1 MGRKTLSKEEQAALA
16 QSRGYLKQ
24 KTSEE
29 KNAIGQVEQKYLSG
43 ATKVRHVDVG
53 EVFQNFLA
61 TKDTETESLL
71 QHNSAL
77 YKDFVE
83 YYALSRYGRIEEL
96 PTVHSIVNMW
106 HRYVGYY
113 ARATKSKLAKDI
125 VSDVA
130 SYIEGSL
137 KTKLGLSTKKRDK
150 YLVTSKDLTILI
162 THLWCS
168 DDHDY
173 LHERYRVQL
182 SFALVFFA
190 NTGARGGA
198 CVESSSYRGTNEA
211 IAYKDCYVH
220 LLRDANGSFT
230 FKLEVIQ
237 RYLKGR
243 RDDENDKYVILQ
255 KTMNNAY

>member
-16 QSRGYLKQ
+16 QSRGYFKQ

-43 ATKVRHVDVG
+43 ATKVRHVGVG

-61 TKDTETESLL
+61 AKEEPLP

-83 YYALSRYGRIEEL
+83 YFALSRYGRIEEL

-106 HRYVGYY
+106 HRYVGYH

-130 SYIEGSL
+130 SYIKGSL
-137 KTKLGLSTKKRDK
+137 KDNLGLSTKKRDK
-150 YLVTSKDLTILI
+150 YL
-162 THLWCS
+162 
-168 DDHDY
+168 
-173 LHERYRVQL
+173 
-182 SFALVFFA
+182 
-190 NTGARGGA
+190 
-198 CVESSSYRGTNEA
+198 
-211 IAYKDCYVH
+211 
-220 LLRDANGSFT
+220 
-230 FKLEVIQ
+230 
-237 RYLKGR
+237 
-243 RDDENDKYVILQ
+243 
-255 KTMNNAY
+255 